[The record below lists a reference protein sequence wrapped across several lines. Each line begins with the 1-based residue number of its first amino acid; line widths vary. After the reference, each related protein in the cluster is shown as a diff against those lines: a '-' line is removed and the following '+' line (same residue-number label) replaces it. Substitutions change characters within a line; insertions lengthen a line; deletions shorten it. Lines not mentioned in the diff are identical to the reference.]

1 MTSYVNI
8 DKTSISG
15 HGVVMLSLTVHAILA
30 VVVIVLTLRANP
42 QIFRRPDAGP
52 MVSPLELTL
61 YLVGAASIAGGWT
74 FNIRFVTENTDGW
87 LTNPLWGDGSWAQYM
102 DQMFDN
108 AAASSA
114 SIDFI
119 IANVVL
125 LPLIAIADGRRR
137 GINQP
142 WLYFVVTLF
151 ASFTAGW
158 AFYAA
163 TVERQRRLGARDRE
177 GAAVGS

>member
-1 MTSYVNI
+1 
-8 DKTSISG
+8 
-15 HGVVMLSLTVHAILA
+15 MLSLTVHAILA
-30 VVVIVLTLRANP
+30 VVVVLVTLRANP
-42 QIFRRPDAGP
+42 TIFRRPDSGP
-52 MVSPLELTL
+52 MFSPMELAL
-61 YLVGAASIAGGWT
+61 YGVAVASVVGGWT

-102 DQMFDN
+102 DLMFDN

-137 GINQP
+137 GINKP

-163 TVERQRRLGARDRE
+163 TVERQRRLGARVPVE
-177 GAAVGS
+177 AAVSS